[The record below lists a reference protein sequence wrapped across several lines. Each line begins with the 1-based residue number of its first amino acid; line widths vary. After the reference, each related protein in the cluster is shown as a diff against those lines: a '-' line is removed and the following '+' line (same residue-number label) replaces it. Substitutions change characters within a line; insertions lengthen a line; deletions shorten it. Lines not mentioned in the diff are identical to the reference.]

1 MLSDRSARNFFN
13 QDKTTI
19 AGIIFVQKRAIA
31 PTFYLVKV
39 NSLTSYLLS
48 LVVFIF
54 TFDYPLSHYLLTIWV
69 YVNYIGIK
77 YLVVLKNKN
86 KN

>member
-48 LVVFIF
+48 LLWLHKLVLRTQEMRREKKRGKIKVH
-54 TFDYPLSHYLLTIWV
+54 LSTHH
-69 YVNYIGIK
+69 
-77 YLVVLKNKN
+77 
-86 KN
+86 